1 MTRPCDVAVEN
12 SRSMHSEAKL
22 TAVSK
27 PNVDV
32 VLSRSLSI
40 VLGTPIDAQPGLVQA
55 VGDRQ
60 RAVAADRDQGV
71 DAVRARTARRSSS
84 VRSTSIHVPS
94 ACWTG

>member
-1 MTRPCDVAVEN
+1 MTRPCDVAVEK

-40 VLGTPIDAQPGLVQA
+40 VLGTPMTRSPAWYRWLPIVSDPSPPIVI
-55 VGDRQ
+55 
-60 RAVAADRDQGV
+60 RA
-71 DAVRARTARRSSS
+71 SMS
-84 VRSTSIHVPS
+84 
-94 ACWTG
+94 CWP